1 MHASP
6 RARTRF
12 PGALLAWDG
21 GACIVVISH
30 GRHAARL
37 RRYRRPRRLSSTR
50 GRRREDG
57 ARTPDE
63 RARAPRLTACVLVQ
77 ASALTVARTYVGPV
91 RMPITSPCA
100 RNPSWRAWQRE
111 LSGSA
116 REGAECRRGLMV
128 SRGMEVLTAVGDVM
142 VSMVL
147 GTVPLA
153 APNARIR
160 PRGHYLKFSA
170 VRRRLSECSCSRVFV
185 ALGRQFRPTD

>member
-6 RARTRF
+6 RARTRA
-12 PGALLAWDG
+12 PGPLLAWDG
-21 GACIVVISH
+21 GACIIVISH
-30 GRHAARL
+30 GRHAARP

-63 RARAPRLTACVLVQ
+63 RARAPRLTTCVLVQ

-100 RNPSWRAWQRE
+100 RNTSWRAWRRE

-128 SRGMEVLTAVGDVM
+128 SRGMEVLTAVGDVT
-142 VSMVL
+142 VSVVL

-160 PRGHYLKFSA
+160 PRGHDL
-170 VRRRLSECSCSRVFV
+170 
-185 ALGRQFRPTD
+185 

>member
-1 MHASP
+1 MCSRHQPSLPCSQIASLP
-6 RARTRF
+6 PLT
-12 PGALLAWDG
+12 PPLLRSRWT
-21 GACIVVISH
+21 
-30 GRHAARL
+30 
-37 RRYRRPRRLSSTR
+37 PRR
-50 GRRREDG
+50 G

-63 RARAPRLTACVLVQ
+63 RARASRLTACVLVQ
-77 ASALTVARTYVGPV
+77 AIAAGVSLWYVGPV
-91 RMPITSPCA
+91 QMPITSPYA
-100 RNPSWRAWQRE
+100 RNPSCCAWRRE

-160 PRGHYLKFSA
+160 PRGHDL
-170 VRRRLSECSCSRVFV
+170 
-185 ALGRQFRPTD
+185 

>member
-1 MHASP
+1 
-6 RARTRF
+6 
-12 PGALLAWDG
+12 
-21 GACIVVISH
+21 
-30 GRHAARL
+30 
-37 RRYRRPRRLSSTR
+37 
-50 GRRREDG
+50 
-57 ARTPDE
+57 
-63 RARAPRLTACVLVQ
+63 
-77 ASALTVARTYVGPV
+77 
-91 RMPITSPCA
+91 
-100 RNPSWRAWQRE
+100 
-111 LSGSA
+111 
-116 REGAECRRGLMV
+116 MV